1 MKASKTVLLS
11 TFLLVALSAPCLA
24 RGPFYSESVP
34 ARSSRKFARGFINTV
49 FFWAEVPK
57 EVNRDW
63 RNVDPLTG
71 TFTGTGKGI
80 YKGAQRFGAG
90 IYEMVT
96 FPCDSPA
103 KYQPIVYP
111 ETVMEDGYDWGA
123 EQYYSEQR
131 TSHID
136 H

>member
-1 MKASKTVLLS
+1 MKAGKAILIALCVLEIAS
-11 TFLLVALSAPCLA
+11 TGFA

-34 ARSSRKFARGFINTV
+34 ARASRKFARGFLNTV

-63 RNVDPLTG
+63 QNVDPLTG
-71 TFTGTGKGI
+71 VFTGTGKGL

-90 IYEMVT
+90 IYEMAT

-103 KYQPIVYP
+103 NYQPIVYP
-111 ETVMEDGYDWGA
+111 ETVLEDGYDWGA
-123 EQYYSEQR
+123 QEYYSEQR
-131 TSHID
+131 TSNLD

>member
-1 MKASKTVLLS
+1 MKRYYHSFLICALLGLGGEA
-11 TFLLVALSAPCLA
+11 FA

-34 ARSSRKFARGFINTV
+34 ARSSRKFTRGLLNTV

-63 RNVDPLTG
+63 QNVDPLTG
-71 TFTGTGKGI
+71 VFTGTGKGI

-90 IYEMVT
+90 IYEMAT
-96 FPCDSPA
+96 FPCDTPA
-103 KYQPIVYP
+103 NFQPIVYP

-123 EQYYSEQR
+123 EEYYREQR
-131 TSHID
+131 TSKIPY
-136 H
+136 

>member
-1 MKASKTVLLS
+1 MKSAKAALLIAVLICCGAS
-11 TFLLVALSAPCLA
+11 FA

-34 ARSSRKFARGFINTV
+34 ARASRKFARGFLNTTM
-49 FFWAEVPK
+49 FWAEIPK

-63 RNVDPLTG
+63 QNVDPLTG
-71 TFTGTGKGI
+71 VFTGTGKGI

-90 IYEMVT
+90 VYEMVT
-96 FPCDSPA
+96 FAYDDPA

-111 ETVMEDGYDWGA
+111 ETVLEDGYDWGA
-123 EQYYSEQR
+123 EEYYHDQR
-131 TSHID
+131 TSRID

>member
-1 MKASKTVLLS
+1 MKAAKWAILALCILGSVDS
-11 TFLLVALSAPCLA
+11 TYA

-34 ARSSRKFARGFINTV
+34 ARASRKFARGFLNTTL
-49 FFWAEVPK
+49 FWAEIPK

-63 RNVDPLTG
+63 QNVDPLTG
-71 TFTGTGKGI
+71 VFTGTGKGL
-80 YKGAQRFGAG
+80 YKGAQRFGTG

-96 FPCDSPA
+96 FSCDSPA

-111 ETVMEDGYDWGA
+111 EVVLEDGYDWGA
-123 EQYYSEQR
+123 ETYYSEQR
-131 TSHID
+131 SSKLD

>member
-1 MKASKTVLLS
+1 MKSRTIIVFSVLIALVS
-11 TFLLVALSAPCLA
+11 TTCIA

-34 ARSSRKFARGFINTV
+34 ARAGRKFARGFCNTV
-49 FFWAEVPK
+49 FFWAEIPK

-63 RNVDPLTG
+63 RNVDPLSG
-71 TFTGTGKGI
+71 TFTGTGKGL
-80 YKGAQRFGAG
+80 YKGAQRFGTG

-96 FPCDSPA
+96 FAYDSPA

-111 ETVMEDGYDWGA
+111 ETVLEDGYDWGA
-123 EQYYSEQR
+123 EEYYYQNR
-131 TSHID
+131 TGKID